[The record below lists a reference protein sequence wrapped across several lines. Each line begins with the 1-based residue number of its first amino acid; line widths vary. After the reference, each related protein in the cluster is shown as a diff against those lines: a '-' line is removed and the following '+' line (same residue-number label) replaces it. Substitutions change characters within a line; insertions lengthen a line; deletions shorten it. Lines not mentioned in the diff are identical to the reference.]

1 MSDDQILRQHLGKMP
16 VMAMLR
22 GLAPEH
28 AAETGRLLFDAG
40 IRVMEVPLNGP
51 GGAESVAALTG
62 AVGDDV
68 LVGGGTVRTLD
79 DLSAI
84 ANAGGRLAV
93 MPHLDAAL
101 VIGALD
107 VGLVPVPGVFTPSEA
122 FAALDAGAAAL
133 KLFPAQALSPDIV
146 AAWRAVMPPEDAVLI
161 PSGGIDAANA
171 GDWLAAGAS
180 GVGVG
185 NALFDAGGDMEET
198 RRKANAFADA
208 IKRAP

>member
-1 MSDDQILRQHLGKMP
+1 MSDDQILRQHLSKMP

-93 MPHLDAAL
+93 LD
-101 VIGALD
+101 
-107 VGLVPVPGVFTPSEA
+107 
-122 FAALDAGAAAL
+122 
-133 KLFPAQALSPDIV
+133 
-146 AAWRAVMPPEDAVLI
+146 
-161 PSGGIDAANA
+161 
-171 GDWLAAGAS
+171 
-180 GVGVG
+180 
-185 NALFDAGGDMEET
+185 
-198 RRKANAFADA
+198 
-208 IKRAP
+208 